1 MGVNARHP
9 ALAAVGWACEFLPSM
24 PSLSRPSTSAT
35 LRATVVLLALLLV
48 AHAPMLL
55 NDGLFMDDWLVLKP
69 RPDFVID
76 IDFLLSAAGH
86 PIFFSYDTFANWT
99 GAPIAVMVA
108 LALAGILLGAM
119 CLALTAT
126 RLGLL
131 DRAEA
136 VGFALIV
143 WTYPGYQLWA
153 GKANAVY
160 VFSFGLLFTGAWLL
174 TLAFTA
180 RGLRRVLLRV
190 AAALVFLL
198 SFALNS
204 TIVLYAFMVLGL
216 FVAIWRGGDA
226 AHGFVRRT
234 WLAAWRCALGYPEL
248 MVLPLVYW
256 GTLNIWFKRIG
267 AYAQHYG
274 AHFPTLGELASGW
287 KAFFITSY
295 WDVVAGA
302 LKMTIEVPAP
312 LGVAALLVGAALLLL
327 RSETE
332 PTTAKYTVAAPL
344 LLAVVLFLALSFPYL
359 VAGLRSSSL
368 HFYESR
374 HLLMFG
380 LPLALILLGLKRW
393 VEHAIGPK
401 AAFAVMLGF
410 GSVLSIGLL
419 WDTYIFMQARTLK
432 QEALANELVSRAQP
446 AATVFALDDGFVDY
460 PSRHVP
466 FGFAEVTGMLRLAWG
481 NQPFVGFALRGERS
495 SVLQDVEL
503 ARTAP
508 GSAFHHVDPSGPQ
521 ATISFQPGPG
531 AAPNWVLVRKY
542 YACRLLARCDV
553 SQLLRQLAE
562 VTIKPGPIA
571 GITPLDRPK
580 ADAMPSR

>member
-1 MGVNARHP
+1 MSP
-9 ALAAVGWACEFLPSM
+9 L
-24 PSLSRPSTSAT
+24 
-35 LRATVVLLALLLV
+35 LRAIAVLLVVLLA

-69 RPDFVID
+69 RPDYFID
-76 IDFLLSAAGH
+76 IDFLLNGAGH
-86 PIFFSYDTFANWT
+86 PIFYSYDTFANWT
-99 GAPIAVMVA
+99 GAPVAVMVS
-108 LALAGILLGAM
+108 LAFAGIVFGAIS
-119 CLALTAT
+119 LTLTAT

-160 VFSFGLLFTGAWLL
+160 VFSFGLLFIGAWLL
-174 TLAFTA
+174 TLAFSA

-204 TIVLYAFMVLGL
+204 TIVLYAFVMLGL
-216 FVAIWRGGDA
+216 FVAIWRGGNA
-226 AHGFVRRT
+226 AHGLMHRT

-248 MVLPLVYW
+248 VVLPLIYW

-267 AYAQHYG
+267 VYTQHYD
-274 AHFPTLGELASGW
+274 AHFPTPGELSKGW
-287 KAFFITSY
+287 WAFFVTGY
-295 WDVVAGA
+295 RDVVVHAVRA
-302 LKMTIEVPAP
+302 AIQVPG
-312 LGVAALLVGAALLLL
+312 LFILAAVLVGIVLLLL
-327 RSETE
+327 RPGTK
-332 PTTAKYTVAAPL
+332 PTASRTAIAWPL
-344 LLAVVLFLALSFPYL
+344 GLAVILFLALSSPYL
-359 VAGLRSSSL
+359 IAGLRPSST

-380 LPLALILLGLKRW
+380 VPSALTLLAFKRQA
-393 VEHAIGPK
+393 ERRMTPG
-401 AAFAVMLGF
+401 AAFAVMF
-410 GSVLSIGLL
+410 GLSLTGSIGML
-419 WDTYIFMQARTLK
+419 WSDYVFMQARTLK
-432 QEALANELVSRAQP
+432 QEALARNLASRVQP
-446 AATVFALDDGFVDY
+446 AATVYALDDGFFDY

-466 FGFAEVTGMLRLAWG
+466 FGLAEVTGMLRLAWG
-481 NQPFVGFALRGERS
+481 NQPFFGFALVAERPDILRGME
-495 SVLQDVEL
+495 E

-508 GSAFHHVDPSGPQ
+508 GSAFHHFDPSGPQ

-531 AAPNWVLVRKY
+531 AAPNQTLVRKY

-553 SQLLRQLAE
+553 AEFLAQLAR
-562 VTIKPGPIA
+562 VTIKVAPIA
-571 GITPLDRPK
+571 GILPVEK
-580 ADAMPSR
+580 DAAPSR